1 MSTLNVIIYKISKI
15 IYKYR
20 PLFFG
25 AEFEIYI
32 TRAAFRKDY
41 RKTTR
46 ARIARAII
54 VVLCRRIVKGL
65 FFARFRS
72 YKRS

>member
-20 PLFFG
+20 SLFFE

-32 TRAAFRKDY
+32 TRAAYRKDY
-41 RKTTR
+41 RKIAR
-46 ARIARAII
+46 VRIAQVII
-54 VVLCRRIVKGL
+54 VVVIQTDC
-65 FFARFRS
+65 
-72 YKRS
+72 

>member
-20 PLFFG
+20 PLFFE

-41 RKTTR
+41 RKIAR

-54 VVLCRRIVKGL
+54 VILYRRIVKGS
-65 FFARFRS
+65 FFAIFRS
-72 YKRS
+72 YKCS

>member
-20 PLFFG
+20 PLFFE

-32 TRAAFRKDY
+32 TRVASRKDY
-41 RKTTR
+41 RKIAR

-54 VVLCRRIVKGL
+54 VVLYRRIVKGS

-72 YKRS
+72 YKLS

>member
-1 MSTLNVIIYKISKI
+1 MSTPDVIIYKISKI

-20 PLFFG
+20 RLFFE

-32 TRAAFRKDY
+32 LRAAFRKDY
-41 RKTTR
+41 RKIAR
-46 ARIARAII
+46 ARIVRAII

-65 FFARFRS
+65 FSAIFRS
-72 YKRS
+72 YKHP

>member
-20 PLFFG
+20 PLFIE

-32 TRAAFRKDY
+32 TRAASRKDY
-41 RKTTR
+41 RKIAR

-54 VVLCRRIVKGL
+54 VVLYRRIVKGS

-72 YKRS
+72 YKLS

>member
-1 MSTLNVIIYKISKI
+1 MSTHNVIIYKISKI

-20 PLFFG
+20 RLFFE

-65 FFARFRS
+65 FSAIFRS

>member
-20 PLFFG
+20 RLFFE

-32 TRAAFRKDY
+32 TRATFRKDY
-41 RKTTR
+41 RKISR

-54 VVLCRRIVKGL
+54 VVLYRRIVKGL
-65 FFARFRS
+65 FSALFRS
-72 YKRS
+72 YKLS

>member
-1 MSTLNVIIYKISKI
+1 MSTHNVIIYKISKI
-15 IYKYR
+15 IYKYH
-20 PLFFG
+20 PLFFE

-32 TRAAFRKDY
+32 MRAAFRKDY
-41 RKTTR
+41 RKIAR

-54 VVLCRRIVKGL
+54 VVLCRRIVKGS

>member
-1 MSTLNVIIYKISKI
+1 MSTPDVIIYKISKI

-20 PLFFG
+20 RLFFE

-41 RKTTR
+41 RKIAR
-46 ARIARAII
+46 ARIARVII
-54 VVLCRRIVKGL
+54 VVLYRRIVKGL
-65 FFARFRS
+65 FSAIFRS

>member
-1 MSTLNVIIYKISKI
+1 MSTLNVIIYKIYKI

-20 PLFFG
+20 SLFFE

-32 TRAAFRKDY
+32 MRATFRKDY
-41 RKTTR
+41 RKIAR

-54 VVLCRRIVKGL
+54 VVLYRRIVKIL
-65 FFARFRS
+65 FSALFRS
-72 YKRS
+72 YKLS

>member
-20 PLFFG
+20 RLFFE

-32 TRAAFRKDY
+32 TRATFRKDY
-41 RKTTR
+41 RKIAR

-54 VVLCRRIVKGL
+54 VVLYRRIVKGL
-65 FFARFRS
+65 FSALFRS
-72 YKRS
+72 YKLS

>member
-41 RKTTR
+41 RKIAR

-54 VVLCRRIVKGL
+54 VVLCRRIVKGS
-65 FFARFRS
+65 FFTRFRS

>member
-1 MSTLNVIIYKISKI
+1 MSTLNVIMYKISKI

-20 PLFFG
+20 SLFFE

-32 TRAAFRKDY
+32 TCAALRKDY
-41 RKTTR
+41 RKIAR

-54 VVLCRRIVKGL
+54 VVLYRQIVKRL
-65 FFARFRS
+65 FSALFRS

>member
-1 MSTLNVIIYKISKI
+1 MSTLDVIIYKISKI

-20 PLFFG
+20 RLFFE

-54 VVLCRRIVKGL
+54 VVLYRRIVKGL
-65 FFARFRS
+65 FSAIFRS